1 MKELDEDIQN
11 MINTYWNTLITKNI
25 ANIPSNKF
33 IKKPYLEKYII
44 QLAGNIQRAP
54 DAEPLDLL
62 QADGAC
68 ERLQTKDNNSIKNN
82 IFKMWEKNKI
92 KNNDLTLFISNNFYL
107 DIFQKKALDKFFNYL
122 VENKDNKDKDNKDK
136 DNKDKDNKDNK
147 NEEKINNFII
157 EIILY
162 QIYFFRF
169 YMTIIELLYDNEQEN
184 NELYNFIIVFIK
196 NKKNEIYNFSKNINF
211 IIFNNL
217 LQELL
222 VLYKVLIN
230 KMIEFNIF
238 NKEINDN
245 NMINLFIKNIFSNWY
260 IIYKKDLIENKVN
273 DKIGRYTYKK
283 NILSKLLCLPN
294 I

>member
-1 MKELDEDIQN
+1 MEYFASSISLQQVKRLRIRDKAYWEPLKELDEDIQN
-11 MINTYWNTLITKNI
+11 MMNTYWNTLLTKNI
-25 ANIPSNKF
+25 GNIPSNKF

-44 QLAGNIQRAP
+44 QLAGNIK
-54 DAEPLDLL
+54 
-62 QADGAC
+62 
-68 ERLQTKDNNSIKNN
+68 TKDN
-82 IFKMWEKNKI
+82 IFEMWKKNKI
-92 KNNDLTLFISNNFYL
+92 KNNDLTLFISNNFDL
-107 DIFQKKALDKFFNYL
+107 DIFQKKALDKFFNY
-122 VENKDNKDKDNKDK
+122 VIENKAKDNE
-136 DNKDKDNKDNK
+136 NIK

-169 YMTIIELLYDNEQEN
+169 YMTIIELLYDNEKEN
-184 NELYNFIIVFIK
+184 NELYNFILVFIK

-211 IIFNNL
+211 VIFNNL

-238 NKEINDN
+238 NEEINDN
-245 NMINLFIKNIFSNWY
+245 NMINLFIKNIFSSWY

-273 DKIGRYTYKK
+273 NKIEKYSCKK
-283 NILSKLLCLPN
+283 NILSKILCLPN

>member
-1 MKELDEDIQN
+1 MKEQYVIKELDEDIQN
-11 MINTYWNTLITKNI
+11 MINTYWNTLLTKNI
-25 ANIPSNKF
+25 GNIPYNKF

-44 QLAGNIQRAP
+44 QLAVRH
-54 DAEPLDLL
+54 
-62 QADGAC
+62 
-68 ERLQTKDNNSIKNN
+68 KDNNSLKNN
-82 IFKMWEKNKI
+82 ILEIWEKNKI
-92 KNNDLTLFISNNFYL
+92 KNNDLTLFISNNFDL
-107 DIFQKKALDKFFNYL
+107 DIFQKKALDKFFNN
-122 VENKDNKDKDNKDK
+122 EINDEKNKKIDKYE
-136 DNKDKDNKDNK
+136 K
-147 NEEKINNFII
+147 NLKNFIV

-184 NELYNFIIVFIK
+184 NELYHFILVFIK
-196 NKKNEIYNFSKNINF
+196 NKSSEINKNSKNINF

-230 KMIEFNIF
+230 KLIEFNIF
-238 NKEINDN
+238 NEEINN

-273 DKIGRYTYKK
+273 DKIGKYKCKK
-283 NILSKLLCLPN
+283 NILSKILCLPS

>member
-1 MKELDEDIQN
+1 MEELNENIQN
-11 MINTYWNTLITKNI
+11 MMNNYWNTLISKNI

-44 QLAGNIQRAP
+44 QLAVNLPSKHNNLKKNIL
-54 DAEPLDLL
+54 E
-62 QADGAC
+62 
-68 ERLQTKDNNSIKNN
+68 
-82 IFKMWEKNKI
+82 MWEKNKI
-92 KNNDLTLFISNNFYL
+92 KNNDLTLFISNNFDL
-107 DIFQKKALDKFFNYL
+107 DIFQKKTLDKFFNL
-122 VENKDNKDKDNKDK
+122 DMDFKTED
-136 DNKDKDNKDNK
+136 
-147 NEEKINNFII
+147 EEKKFKNFII

-162 QIYFFRF
+162 QIHFFRF

-184 NELYNFIIVFIK
+184 NELYNFILVFIK
-196 NKKNEIYNFSKNINF
+196 NKSSEINKHSKNINF

-230 KMIEFNIF
+230 KMVEFNIF
-238 NKEINDN
+238 SEEINN
-245 NMINLFIKNIFSNWY
+245 NIMNLFIKNIFSNWY

-273 DKIGRYTYKK
+273 DKIGKYNCKK
-283 NILSKLLCLPN
+283 NILSKILCLPS

>member
-1 MKELDEDIQN
+1 MKELDEDIKN
-11 MINTYWNTLITKNI
+11 MMNTYWNTLLTKNI
-25 ANIPSNKF
+25 GNIPSNKF

-44 QLAGNIQRAP
+44 QLAGNIK
-54 DAEPLDLL
+54 
-62 QADGAC
+62 
-68 ERLQTKDNNSIKNN
+68 TKDN
-82 IFKMWEKNKI
+82 IFEMWEKNKI
-92 KNNDLTLFISNNFYL
+92 KNNDLTLFISNNFDL
-107 DIFQKKALDKFFNYL
+107 DIFQKKELDKFFNRKL
-122 VENKDNKDKDNKDK
+122 DNEKNDKYE
-136 DNKDKDNKDNK
+136 K
-147 NEEKINNFII
+147 NFKNFIV

-169 YMTIIELLYDNEQEN
+169 YMTVIELLYDNEQEN
-184 NELYNFIIVFIK
+184 NELYNFILVFIK
-196 NKKNEIYNFSKNINF
+196 NKSNEIYNSSKNINF

-245 NMINLFIKNIFSNWY
+245 NMINLFIKNIFSSWY

-273 DKIGRYTYKK
+273 DKIGKYNYKK
-283 NILSKLLCLPN
+283 NILSKILCLPS

>member
-1 MKELDEDIQN
+1 MKEFDKDIDN
-11 MINTYWNTLITKNI
+11 IVSKYWNTLLSKNI

-44 QLAGNIQRAP
+44 QLSGGYNS
-54 DAEPLDLL
+54 DAEPINLPNIALT
-62 QADGAC
+62 C
-68 ERLQTKDNNSIKNN
+68 ERFQIKYNGSLKNN
-82 IFKMWEKNKI
+82 ILKLWEKNKI
-92 KNNDLTLFISNNFYL
+92 KNNDLTLFISNNFDL
-107 DIFQKKALDKFFNYL
+107 DIFQKKSLDKFFNF
-122 VENKDNKDKDNKDK
+122 EIDKNI
-136 DNKDKDNKDNK
+136 
-147 NEEKINNFII
+147 EEKKFKNFII

-184 NELYNFIIVFIK
+184 NELYNFILVFIK
-196 NKKNEIYNFSKNINF
+196 NNKHEIYNSSKNINF
-211 IIFNNL
+211 LIFNNL

-238 NKEINDN
+238 SQEINDN
-245 NMINLFIKNIFSNWY
+245 NMINLFIKNIFGNWY

-273 DKIGRYTYKK
+273 DKIGKYISKK
-283 NILSKLLCLPN
+283 NILAKILCLPN